1 MMLALLLP
9 LLLGAVVLLALAA
22 LGPGASG
29 KRRLVKRARALTDG
43 RPTGPKGTAAPR
55 LQRAGQSRLDT
66 LAQRFVPRP
75 AVLRARL
82 AATGKPISIGQYAAV
97 SGIIM
102 AAVGALALMFG
113 ASPLFAL
120 LAAAADGLFLPHVA
134 VSVLMARRRG
144 KFLKVFAEAI
154 GLIVRGLRAGLPVT
168 ETIAVVGQEIAD
180 PVGGEFR
187 TVADQI
193 RLGMPVEDA
202 MWQAAR
208 RVGLPEFNFLVI
220 SLSVQRETGG
230 NLAETLENLEQILR
244 RRQQMRLKIRA
255 MSSEATASAL
265 IIGSLPFVMAI
276 LMSVV
281 NRDYLSVLF
290 TQPLGRLMLGG
301 GVASLVAGS
310 LIMRQMVKFEI

>member
-1 MMLALLLP
+1 
-9 LLLGAVVLLALAA
+9 
-22 LGPGASG
+22 
-29 KRRLVKRARALTDG
+29 
-43 RPTGPKGTAAPR
+43 
-55 LQRAGQSRLDT
+55 
-66 LAQRFVPRP
+66 
-75 AVLRARL
+75 
-82 AATGKPISIGQYAAV
+82 
-97 SGIIM
+97 
-102 AAVGALALMFG
+102 
-113 ASPLFAL
+113 
-120 LAAAADGLFLPHVA
+120 
-134 VSVLMARRRG
+134 
-144 KFLKVFAEAI
+144 
-154 GLIVRGLRAGLPVT
+154 
-168 ETIAVVGQEIAD
+168 
-180 PVGGEFR
+180 
-187 TVADQI
+187 
-193 RLGMPVEDA
+193 MPVEDA